1 MKKIAAEVWKR
12 LRKALLYL
20 FLLSIFSV
28 ILYRF
33 IPPPVT
39 PLMLIRCN
47 EQLWSGK
54 KLKLKKDWTSLKN
67 MSPAMPQAVMASED
81 QLFTE
86 HRGFDTH
93 SIKKAFESN
102 NRKKK
107 KGIKGASTISQQ
119 VAKNVFLWPARSW
132 LRKGLEVYFTEL
144 IEIFWSKKRIMEV
157 YLNVIE
163 TGDGIYG
170 AEEASRIY
178 FKKPAKRLTAN
189 EAALIAAI
197 LPNPRKW
204 RPTKPTAYIHKRQE
218 WILFNMK
225 RLGNIKLE

>member
-1 MKKIAAEVWKR
+1 MKQIAVAVWKR
-12 LRKALLYL
+12 LKKVLLWM
-20 FLLSIFSV
+20 FLLSIFFV

-33 IPPPVT
+33 VPPPLT

-47 EQLWSGK
+47 EQLWNGK
-54 KLKLKKDWTSLKN
+54 KLKLKKDWTSLKE

-86 HRGFDTH
+86 HWGFDTQ
-93 SIKKAFESN
+93 SIKKAFDN
-102 NRKKK
+102 NSRKKK

-132 LRKGLEVYFTEL
+132 LRKGLEVYFTTL
-144 IEIFWSKKRIMEV
+144 VEIFWSKKRIMEV

-170 AEEASRIY
+170 AEAASRTY
-178 FKKPAKRLTAN
+178 FKKPAKKLSAS
-189 EAALIAAI
+189 EAALIASV

-204 RPTKPTAYIHKRQE
+204 SPLKPTEYIYKRQQ
-218 WILFNMK
+218 WILFNMR

>member
-1 MKKIAAEVWKR
+1 M
-12 LRKALLYL
+12 
-20 FLLSIFSV
+20 F
-28 ILYRF
+28 
-33 IPPPVT
+33 
-39 PLMLIRCN
+39 IRCN

-54 KLKLKKDWTSLKN
+54 KLKLKKDWTSLEDI
-67 MSPAMPQAVMASED
+67 SPYMAKAVMASED
-81 QLFTE
+81 QLFME
-86 HRGFDTH
+86 HWGFDTH

-119 VAKNVFLWPARSW
+119 VAKNVFLWPSRSW
-132 LRKGLEVYFTEL
+132 LRKGLEAYFTVL

-170 AEEASRIY
+170 AEEASQIY
-178 FKKPAKRLTAN
+178 FKRPAKKLTAS
-189 EAALIAAI
+189 EAALIAAV

-204 RPTKPTAYIHKRQE
+204 SPAHPTDYIHKRQE

-225 RLGNIKLE
+225 RLGNINFE